1 MVRYVNSTVWGK
13 GDFMRLLVV
22 LMILVLGVFP
32 LTSNVYSIR
41 VVVEDYSDPSNV
53 IRWEAVPGENYFVYL
68 YGNSS
73 DVIKEVYVFNSSKP
87 EKTNVCK
94 VLSSLTN
101 QYDIRVS
108 CGYEFVTVIVFRDS
122 TISKSE
128 LLNILSR
135 VNADTEVSIFLVPYK
150 SHEVKGIEK
159 FLYGDGS
166 ALKIWEELHSVFGE
180 DKSSGLIGIGNGLFE
195 GGIIAIYAPN
205 FSDEDITLIF
215 KIVRK
220 YIPNDIRFTI
230 MAFHYMPE
238 FQPDIQPPVV
248 GSNGQNTQQYIPIL
262 SIAISLGAIAIA
274 TIYIWNKFKS

>member
-1 MVRYVNSTVWGK
+1 MLIQLFGIS

-22 LMILVLGVFP
+22 FMILILGISI
-32 LTSNVYSIR
+32 LALDAYSIR

-53 IRWEAVPGENYFVYL
+53 IRWEAVPGENYVVHL

-73 DVIKEVYVFNSSKP
+73 DVNKEVYVFNNRKP
-87 EKTNVCK
+87 ETTNVCK
-94 VLSSLTN
+94 LLSSLTD

-108 CGYEFVTVIVFRDS
+108 CGYEFVSVIVFRDS

-159 FLYGDGS
+159 FLYEDGS
-166 ALKIWEELHSVFGE
+166 ALKIWEELRSVFGE

-205 FSDEDITLIF
+205 FNDEDITLIF

-274 TIYIWNKFKS
+274 TVYIWNKFKS